1 MSPTPSFRVRLA
13 ELRDVPRVTTVALA
27 SLPDDPGFEFIWRY
41 RRQYPDDSQFFWL
54 QVFKHYL
61 YHPKITLIVAE
72 EVASVEEKREDRGE
86 AVATIIAFALW
97 ERNGKSM
104 LTQALT
110 NLWSKGVFNALHC
123 YITFIENWAIGKE
136 FRRRDGD
143 PKRMIAFQQA
153 LNYTHSKYWEKM
165 YPQNYY
171 LVLLATHPDYR
182 RRGAGTALTQWGVDQ
197 ALAAG
202 IDVGLE
208 ASPMGFP
215 LYQHMGFV
223 LLENL
228 VIKPDA
234 DDDPASMLLRVMVYD
249 KNNKFSMV

>member
-1 MSPTPSFRVRLA
+1 M
-13 ELRDVPRVTTVALA
+13 
-27 SLPDDPGFEFIWRY
+27 
-41 RRQYPDDSQFFWL
+41 
-54 QVFKHYL
+54 
-61 YHPKITLIVAE
+61 
-72 EVASVEEKREDRGE
+72 RG
-86 AVATIIAFALW
+86 
-97 ERNGKSM
+97 
-104 LTQALT
+104 
-110 NLWSKGVFNALHC
+110 
-123 YITFIENWAIGKE
+123 YITFVENWAIGKE

>member
-72 EVASVEEKREDRGE
+72 EVASLEEKREDRGE

-110 NLWSKGVFNALHC
+110 NLWSKGMFNALHC
-123 YITFIENWAIGKE
+123 EHARANPMNTILSNDRLHHLCGELGHRK
-136 FRRRDGD
+136 GV
-143 PKRMIAFQQA
+143 QA
-153 LNYTHSKYWEKM
+153 
-165 YPQNYY
+165 
-171 LVLLATHPDYR
+171 A
-182 RRGAGTALTQWGVDQ
+182 
-197 ALAAG
+197 
-202 IDVGLE
+202 
-208 ASPMGFP
+208 
-215 LYQHMGFV
+215 
-223 LLENL
+223 
-228 VIKPDA
+228 
-234 DDDPASMLLRVMVYD
+234 
-249 KNNKFSMV
+249 

>member
-1 MSPTPSFRVRLA
+1 
-13 ELRDVPRVTTVALA
+13 
-27 SLPDDPGFEFIWRY
+27 
-41 RRQYPDDSQFFWL
+41 
-54 QVFKHYL
+54 
-61 YHPKITLIVAE
+61 
-72 EVASVEEKREDRGE
+72 
-86 AVATIIAFALW
+86 
-97 ERNGKSM
+97 
-104 LTQALT
+104 
-110 NLWSKGVFNALHC
+110 
-123 YITFIENWAIGKE
+123 
-136 FRRRDGD
+136 
-143 PKRMIAFQQA
+143 
-153 LNYTHSKYWEKM
+153 M

-208 ASPMGFP
+208 ASPMGYP

-234 DDDPASMLLRVMVYD
+234 DDDPASALLRVMVYD